1 MHASLPDDLTLH
13 IFDLCSAKCLL
24 AVATASRTL
33 RDLHKTNDAL
43 WCGRL
48 RARWPREGPALCS
61 LRPRATARQLYRA
74 FASKR
79 DARTQIMRRPERVAV
94 TADERM
100 LLEQKDA
107 ADDDEERLAFLVCV
121 GPFAGL
127 ACWMR
132 VPDGF
137 ESRDMTLLRWEPQ
150 STGTSLT
157 IEIRKDWPHWSTWTA
172 AEVKERYGDQLAQS
186 VYVIDMQT
194 HKCVTLFEG
203 VGPEEH
209 RFSQH
214 GDMITYPPRYHSVRH
229 NYMNDI
235 DEDGAV
241 LEEEDPRLHS
251 SYYGSIEH
259 CVVEP
264 VLSLLVSH
272 DGEVGRDGRLS
283 RLPGTLHLHVAD
295 LLFDDYPTATVIH
308 PCSVREYF
316 VDTIAQTFEA
326 GWEREI
332 NLVEPSQG
340 MFADNRPAPA
350 RLAAMRAALARLDD
364 EIPRAREKLRRLEEV
379 EEATRRREEEI
390 RREQEANRREHAE
403 ALAEVQ
409 RILAA
414 M

>member
-1 MHASLPDDLTLH
+1 MNAALPDDLTLR
-13 IFDLCSAKCLL
+13 IFGFCSAKCLL
-24 AVATASRTL
+24 TAEVASRAL
-33 RDLHKTNDAL
+33 RDLRWHKTNDAH
-43 WCGRL
+43 WCGLL

-61 LRPRATARQLYRA
+61 LRRAGPATARQLFRA
-74 FASKR
+74 FATKR
-79 DARTQIMRRPERVAV
+79 DARTQIMRRPERVVV
-94 TADERM
+94 TADADERM
-100 LLEQKDA
+100 QLEQKDA

-127 ACWMR
+127 ARWMR

-137 ESRDMTLLRWEPQ
+137 GSRDVTFLRWESQ
-150 STGTSLT
+150 STGTSLD
-157 IEIRKDWPHWSTWTA
+157 IEIRKDWPHWTTWTA

-203 VGPEEH
+203 VGPEGH

-229 NYMNDI
+229 NFMDDI
-235 DEDGAV
+235 ARDGAD
-241 LEEEDPRLHS
+241 LDEEDPRLHF

-264 VLSLLVSH
+264 VLSLLVS
-272 DGEVGRDGRLS
+272 
-283 RLPGTLHLHVAD
+283 PGTLHLHVTD

-326 GWEREI
+326 GWRREI
-332 NLVEPSQG
+332 EDVTSTG
-340 MFADNRPAPA
+340 MLADNRPAHA
-350 RLAAMRAALARLDD
+350 RAAAMRAALARLGDD
-364 EIPRAREKLRRLEEV
+364 KDRLRRDSCEETLD
-379 EEATRRREEEI
+379 ARRE
-390 RREQEANRREHAE
+390 RLD
-403 ALAEVQ
+403 ALAQLEQ
-409 RILAA
+409 RLAA
-414 M
+414 I